1 MLNRRQNCSYCFLAI
16 ASHTFLSNSS
26 NGTLQINLTEIIKAF
41 RICSDIFYVSD
52 ISLLHLSKSFHYRC
66 THKAL
71 GRDRYE
77 QINTFAN
84 HSNNTNVK
92 NISFTIKLSNLI
104 SPDELNINKLNVFI
118 FVEGNRNN
126 RKEIHVIGYQP
137 TKLANTD
144 LFGGNNDNSSVSGK
158 KYYISKDNLAW
169 RIMVPTDFKWALE
182 YVNIKTVYS
191 LFTDWVTSGGVK
203 NQEWWKTFDS
213 SKVYK

>member
-1 MLNRRQNCSYCFLAI
+1 MFSFLWKEI
-16 ASHTFLSNSS
+16 
-26 NGTLQINLTEIIKAF
+26 EII
-41 RICSDIFYVSD
+41 V
-52 ISLLHLSKSFHYRC
+52 
-66 THKAL
+66 
-71 GRDRYE
+71 
-77 QINTFAN
+77 
-84 HSNNTNVK
+84 
-92 NISFTIKLSNLI
+92 
-104 SPDELNINKLNVFI
+104 
-118 FVEGNRNN
+118 
-126 RKEIHVIGYQP
+126 EIHVIGYQP

-169 RIMVPTDFKWALE
+169 GIMVPTDFKWALE